1 MFTPHPGEFS
11 VAFPEPAKRLQ
22 EDRFA
27 AASAASAGPSTSVI
41 LLKGVPTVIA
51 TPERPLRVVA
61 TGNPAL
67 ATGGSGD
74 LLAGF
79 IAAFLAR
86 GLLPDDAAALGA
98 YALGRSAEL
107 ASVHHTV
114 RATRPADVL
123 ASVPELWRFLGEPH
137 PYRPPVLIELPA
149 PALV

>member
-1 MFTPHPGEFS
+1 
-11 VAFPEPAKRLQ
+11 
-22 EDRFA
+22 
-27 AASAASAGPSTSVI
+27 
-41 LLKGVPTVIA
+41 VIA
-51 TPERPLRVVA
+51 TPARTLRVVA

-86 GLLPDDAAALGA
+86 GLSPYDAAGLGA
-98 YALGRSAEL
+98 YTLGRSAEL

-123 ASVPELWRFLGEPH
+123 ASVPELWRFLAEPP
-137 PYRPPVLIELPA
+137 PYQPPVLLELPA